1 MINTYK
7 FLIIIPNIRSH
18 NPKPQKCRNS
28 LRFPCRS
35 FLDHFWKFLNNN
47 VFPIGSK
54 SKKSSFDDFCTFWRS
69 LPSDKCVLLCQYQNE
84 RNCIHIPRIFLGDT
98 ERCYFPVFLLLF
110 CMNEMMKSSK
120 AV

>member
-28 LRFPCRS
+28 LPS
-35 FLDHFWKFLNNN
+35 LPLDHFWKFLNNN

-54 SKKSSFDDFCTFWRS
+54 SKKNSFDDFCTFWHS
-69 LPSDKCVLLCQYQNE
+69 LPSDRYFLLCQYQNQH
-84 RNCIHIPRIFLGDT
+84 NCIHIPRTFLGDT
-98 ERCYFPVFLLLF
+98 KCCYFPVFLLLF
-110 CMNEMMKSSK
+110 CMNDMMKFSK